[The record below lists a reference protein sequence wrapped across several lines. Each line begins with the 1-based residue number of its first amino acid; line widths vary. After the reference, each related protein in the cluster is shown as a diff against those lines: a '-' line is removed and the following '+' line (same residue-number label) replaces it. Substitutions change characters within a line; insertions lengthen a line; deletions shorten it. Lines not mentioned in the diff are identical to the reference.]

1 LADLGASITT
11 AEPNE
16 LQKVLEAFDV
26 EERLS
31 LTLSLLHKEIEIL
44 KLQRDISKQVEAK
57 MTKVKYSLFFLIIYF
72 FLFFNNYHTSNDNC
86 SNKENTYCTS
96 N

>member
-57 MTKVKYSLFFLIIYF
+57 MTKVKYFLCF
-72 FLFFNNYHTSNDNC
+72 
-86 SNKENTYCTS
+86 
-96 N
+96 